1 MKFQCRLPRLRRNR
15 KRDEWGRFVSTR
27 GPIDW
32 KTDNRILLA
41 AVTIFTFGPPL
52 MERLP
57 EPTAIARAPFQMF
70 QSITGSTQKLTGEQ
84 IRTRDNEAR
93 LQKINPALRPKV
105 AAILADL
112 EEHKYQP
119 LIDSGVWRS
128 PSQQAAKVRAGVSK
142 TLFSHHTAT
151 TKDGKPD
158 ALAADITHKPWGWA
172 NTKANRTFWLKLA
185 SSAQAHGM
193 TTGIYWGLSQA
204 NRNKI
209 KAAIKAK
216 NWNYSGPLGW
226 DTAHAEVVG
235 ISIMQA
241 KAGKRPKA
249 APVPPVLV
257 ISDKP
262 VRVGAAYLANGNWF
276 VLEGELA
283 PLFGK
288 ATQTPSVFVP
298 LRHQLGIYGHQVTA
312 TNNRLK
318 ERNRFDVR
326 TAPVK

>member
-1 MKFQCRLPRLRRNR
+1 LIKCRLPKLRRAR
-15 KRDEWGRFVSTR
+15 KRDSEGRFVSTR
-27 GPIDW
+27 GPIDL
-32 KTDNRILLA
+32 KSDNRVILA
-41 AVTIFTFGPPL
+41 AVVIFVLGPPL
-52 MERLP
+52 LERLP
-57 EPTAIARAPFQMF
+57 EPGTIVRSPLAVF
-70 QSITGSTQKLTGEQ
+70 QSVTGSTQKLTSEQ
-84 IRTRDNEAR
+84 IRKRDNATR
-93 LQKINPALRPKV
+93 LEKINPALRPKV
-105 AAILADL
+105 GAILADL

-128 PSQQAAKVRAGVSK
+128 PSQQAAKVAAGVSK
-142 TLFSHHTAT
+142 TQFSFHTAT

-158 ALAADITHKPWGWA
+158 ALAADITNKPWGWKS
-172 NTKANRTFWLKLA
+172 TKENRVFWLKLA

-204 NRNKI
+204 NRDKLR
-209 KAAIKAK
+209 AAIKAR
-216 NWNYSGPLGW
+216 NWNYTGPLGW

-241 KAGKRPKA
+241 KVGKRPQ
-249 APVPPVLV
+249 PVQVPPVLV
-257 ISDKP
+257 INDKAIRP
-262 VRVGAAYLANGNWF
+262 GAAYLANGSWF

-288 ATQTPSVFVP
+288 AAQTPSIFVP
-298 LRHQLGIYGHQVTA
+298 LRHQLGVYGHKIVA

-318 ERNRFDVR
+318 DRNRFDVR